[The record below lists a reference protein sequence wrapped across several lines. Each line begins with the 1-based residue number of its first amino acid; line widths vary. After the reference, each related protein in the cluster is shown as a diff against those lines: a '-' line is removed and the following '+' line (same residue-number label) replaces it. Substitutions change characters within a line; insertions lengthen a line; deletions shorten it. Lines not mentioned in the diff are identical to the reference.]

1 MSILASKLK
10 DLALKFKQNEK
21 HFYVKVKEFHG
32 DDDQVQKQ
40 KDIDD
45 KYFETE
51 LEQSQVTV
59 NQSARYKDEEI
70 NNLVKSINDLATI
83 FKDLSVLVVE

>member
-1 MSILASKLK
+1 MKKSSDSEQTSDEQIKRNIMSILASKLK

-59 NQSARYKDEEI
+59 N
-70 NNLVKSINDLATI
+70 
-83 FKDLSVLVVE
+83 